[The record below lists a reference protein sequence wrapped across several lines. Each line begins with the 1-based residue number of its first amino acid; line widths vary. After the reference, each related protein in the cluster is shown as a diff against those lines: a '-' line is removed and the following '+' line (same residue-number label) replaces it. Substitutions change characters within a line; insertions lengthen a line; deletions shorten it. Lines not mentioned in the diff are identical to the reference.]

1 MKIKHVSQVVWRFY
15 SDGRPKATAQTL
27 SQGDITQACILSFAD
42 LARQTTIKSKQVD
55 DSNEPD
61 YSFLSPL
68 LTIRT
73 FDLGE
78 ANYIG
83 MRRAEMCDIDLIRL
97 PKNAHFTNV
106 YPVGNNCDGDIVGDI
121 TQVAPGEENFYLS
134 SDFSSFKFFVVKGRG
149 LNTYHIPPCIKKID
163 VEAPYITDDID
174 LSLDMAANVVSS
186 VLGMSI
192 KVNGIPIK
200 VLDNPY
206 SPQPREIK
214 HRLQET
220 EQNI

>member
-1 MKIKHVSQVVWRFY
+1 MKIKHVAQVVWRFY

-27 SQGDITQACILSFAD
+27 SQGDIKEACILSFAD
-42 LARQTTIKSKQVD
+42 LARQTTIKSKVQD
-55 DSNEPD
+55 ENNEAD
-61 YSFLSPL
+61 YSFISPL
-68 LTIRT
+68 LTIKR
-73 FDLGE
+73 FKLGE
-78 ANYIG
+78 VNYIG
-83 MRRAEMCDIDLIRL
+83 MRRANMCELDLIRL

-106 YPVGNNCDGDIVGDI
+106 YPVGSNCDGDIVGDI

-134 SDFSSFKFFVVKGRG
+134 PDFSSFQFFVVKGRG
-149 LNTYHIPPCIKKID
+149 LNTYHVPPCINEID

-174 LSLDMAANVVSS
+174 ISLDMAANVVSA

-214 HRLQET
+214 HQLQET
-220 EQNI
+220 AQG